1 MTQLDEYLINLCRNN
16 AAYSDRISEYYCQY
30 TNFFSEVDCENKVNI
45 SSIENE
51 RFSIDEGKLGRI
63 MMT

>member
-1 MTQLDEYLINLCRNN
+1 MTQLDEYLSNLCRNN
-16 AAYSDRISEYYCQY
+16 ATYIDRISKYPYQY
-30 TNFFSEVDCENKVNI
+30 TKNFSRFNCENKVNI

-51 RFSIDEGKLGRI
+51 RFSIYEGKLGRV